1 MFFFLLQN
9 QDLKDLAAV
18 VEHMRQL
25 NIRTAEQLEKQ
36 KIKTNSALSRLEQ
49 TQGLL
54 SQQLDK
60 CANKDLLM
68 RTLVDIMQNLSEFS
82 VATLVRS
89 LRETTVKPSFVKK
102 VQGGQI
108 DFNLESL
115 CQYLELSAND
125 LIRQKRAEEAEKVKF
140 LLTYM
145 TCL

>member
-1 MFFFLLQN
+1 MISQKKN
-9 QDLKDLAAV
+9 QELKDLVAV

-25 NIRTAEQLEKQ
+25 NIRTAEELEKQ

-102 VQGGQI
+102 GGQI
-108 DFNLESL
+108 DFNLETL
-115 CQYLELSAND
+115 CQYLEMAAND
-125 LIRQKRAEEAEKVKF
+125 LIRQQQLQAEEAEKEQAEVE
-140 LLTYM
+140 
-145 TCL
+145 